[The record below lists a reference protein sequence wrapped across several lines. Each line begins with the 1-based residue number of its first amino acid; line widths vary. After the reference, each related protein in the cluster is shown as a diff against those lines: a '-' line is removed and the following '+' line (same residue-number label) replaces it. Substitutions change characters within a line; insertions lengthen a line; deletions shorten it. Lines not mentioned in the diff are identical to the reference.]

1 MAAQVEIEDQSSVTE
16 LDNGEIFDPLSND
29 ADSSSGSTILLGQGN
44 QEHDVIKAC
53 FLSGL
58 GAAFAGDTTVA
69 SVRKNSTEGIA
80 TRARYVAFRI
90 FTEAMARKNGGDPN
104 VKYGWYAASREEVEG
119 IVSYGF
125 SSREIDDGSHGI
137 GIHLVASKCSLFAA
151 VGAEPDG
158 EGVRHLILCRV
169 LLGKPEQIASVSKQS
184 HPSSSEF
191 DSGVDDL
198 QNPSKYVVWSSNMNS
213 YILPSYILSFRS
225 PRLRVIGRGGPPPS
239 SPWVSF
245 TALMSMLSKSV
256 DASRMSLIM
265 RTYDDFRKRKIQRYQ
280 LVRMMRQVAGD
291 DLLAQIIRNHR
302 DRV

>member
-16 LDNGEIFDPLSND
+16 LDNGEIFDPLSDD

-69 SVRKNSTEGIA
+69 SVRKNSTEGMA

-104 VKYGWYAASREEVEG
+104 VKYGWYAGSREEIEG

-169 LLGKPEQIASVSKQS
+169 LLGKPEQIASGSKQS

-245 TALMSMLSKSV
+245 TALISMLSKSV

-265 RTYDDFRKRKIQRYQ
+265 RTYDDFRKRKIQRDQ